1 MTERCQTKFTE
12 KFENQNYVIYVG
24 ILVASL
30 AVLYVYRFH
39 FATIAVSYVL
49 GCVACYY
56 GLNSNVLDSL
66 VNKIKCHS
74 VVSNVEDEAEK
85 SGETGC
91 ATCGLNS
98 CPRHDSAASSEPW
111 VGLHIHKQLD
121 EAIEQFYNAILE
133 QFIGSWYKRLSERWL
148 FTDELRLQL
157 RRASARL
164 LRRALKVNYSR
175 FLTERL
181 IPCALRHYTLY
192 AEAGAEP
199 EAGAGAGR
207 VAIHAAASSRAAE
220 LKYLRSVTDAIMPYL
235 LNDDELHNAVFH
247 VLVREIFAG
256 WVLLSLTDLL
266 ADPYIINAL
275 IILAT
280 GDETM
285 AQLKTTPDYRVEFL
299 STLARQSGSSHEERA
314 RLLHVDLELLV
325 GEPRHLYAFMQHVKS
340 TSQLQLLQF
349 YKDIKLFQT
358 KLLDPNLKPSE
369 QEQATLFREAAE
381 LLARRGN
388 TSVIHNGDLKRLQT
402 CPEIFTA
409 ANEVQAMLE
418 NVLLPRFLHSE
429 EYYKILIGS
438 RIPTGYQKQ
447 NKRAAAVRARGPP
460 RAPSSGLVLEHC
472 GNEDADD
479 GALLACLEH
488 LADELDDDLVTYKVV
503 LTSIDIRMQAPPR
516 TGTVRVFTL
525 CVYCVERGAEP
536 RAWTVERS
544 EHDFH
549 LLRSK
554 LLEFHGER
562 LLQDLQLPSRRDN
575 SPLETLR
582 YKYEDFLQRALE
594 APLLQSSALLR
605 LFLSCPDFALA
616 AAAAALN
623 GPDIGNMVT
632 AVTHRLRKEKGQHLE
647 SFLRNYLLSA
657 DLERYQALK
666 QGAGVEEAQE
676 VSEDVN
682 KRPRRR
688 DIRESV
694 FGNNFDVEPSGEII
708 DGSYQ
713 DKVKGFTQCL
723 MYLLIKV
730 VHARGWVAHVVGGAV
745 AAVRRAVDDAFER
758 WLTNT
763 LARSLCER
771 RLAHLIR
778 LGHGE

>member
-1 MTERCQTKFTE
+1 MSRTSSRPGTAGRRTATSILC
-12 KFENQNYVIYVG
+12 YVG
-24 ILVASL
+24 
-30 AVLYVYRFH
+30 
-39 FATIAVSYVL
+39 
-49 GCVACYY
+49 
-56 GLNSNVLDSL
+56 
-66 VNKIKCHS
+66 
-74 VVSNVEDEAEK
+74 
-85 SGETGC
+85 
-91 ATCGLNS
+91 
-98 CPRHDSAASSEPW
+98 
-111 VGLHIHKQLD
+111 
-121 EAIEQFYNAILE
+121 
-133 QFIGSWYKRLSERWL
+133 
-148 FTDELRLQL
+148 
-157 RRASARL
+157 
-164 LRRALKVNYSR
+164 
-175 FLTERL
+175 
-181 IPCALRHYTLY
+181 
-192 AEAGAEP
+192 
-199 EAGAGAGR
+199 
-207 VAIHAAASSRAAE
+207 
-220 LKYLRSVTDAIMPYL
+220 
-235 LNDDELHNAVFH
+235 
-247 VLVREIFAG
+247 
-256 WVLLSLTDLL
+256 
-266 ADPYIINAL
+266 
-275 IILAT
+275 
-280 GDETM
+280 
-285 AQLKTTPDYRVEFL
+285 
-299 STLARQSGSSHEERA
+299 
-314 RLLHVDLELLV
+314 
-325 GEPRHLYAFMQHVKS
+325 S
-340 TSQLQLLQF
+340 TSRPQLLQF
-349 YKDIKLFQT
+349 FKDIKLFQT

-369 QEQATLFREAAE
+369 EEQATLFREATQ

-388 TSVIHNGDLKRLQT
+388 TGFSPNGDLKRLQT

-409 ANEVQAMLE
+409 ANEVQAVLE

-447 NKRAAAVRARGPP
+447 NKKAPPVRAKGPP
-460 RAPSSGLVLEHC
+460 RAPNSGLVLEHC
-472 GNEDADD
+472 SNEDGDD

-503 LTSIDIRMQAPPR
+503 LTRVDIRMQAPPR

-536 RAWTVERS
+536 RAWTVDRS

-562 LLQDLQLPSRRDN
+562 LLQDLPLPSRRDN

-605 LFLSCPDFALA
+605 LFLSGTDFALA

-694 FGNNFDVEPSGEII
+694 FGNNFDVEPSREII

-730 VHARGWVAHVVGGAV
+730 LHARSWLVHVFGGV
-745 AAVRRAVDDAFER
+745 IGSVRRTVDDALER
-758 WLTNT
+758 WLNKT
-763 LARSLCER
+763 LATSLCER
-771 RLAHLIR
+771 RLAHLIK
-778 LGHGE
+778 LGHDILFGKKSIPPRLPATKQRQIARTQLRRAVPPAAIAVLGTGAVQAVDKAFELLQKPQFNKQLVYNLLDLCIMELFPELSATDNKSPNEPKS

>member
-1 MTERCQTKFTE
+1 MT
-12 KFENQNYVIYVG
+12 
-24 ILVASL
+24 
-30 AVLYVYRFH
+30 H
-39 FATIAVSYVL
+39 FKPY
-49 GCVACYY
+49 CK
-56 GLNSNVLDSL
+56 D
-66 VNKIKCHS
+66 
-74 VVSNVEDEAEK
+74 
-85 SGETGC
+85 
-91 ATCGLNS
+91 
-98 CPRHDSAASSEPW
+98 
-111 VGLHIHKQLD
+111 
-121 EAIEQFYNAILE
+121 
-133 QFIGSWYKRLSERWL
+133 IGS
-148 FTDELRLQL
+148 T
-157 RRASARL
+157 
-164 LRRALKVNYSR
+164 N
-175 FLTERL
+175 
-181 IPCALRHYTLY
+181 
-192 AEAGAEP
+192 
-199 EAGAGAGR
+199 
-207 VAIHAAASSRAAE
+207 
-220 LKYLRSVTDAIMPYL
+220 
-235 LNDDELHNAVFH
+235 
-247 VLVREIFAG
+247 
-256 WVLLSLTDLL
+256 
-266 ADPYIINAL
+266 
-275 IILAT
+275 
-280 GDETM
+280 
-285 AQLKTTPDYRVEFL
+285 
-299 STLARQSGSSHEERA
+299 EEQG

-358 KLLDPNLKPSE
+358 KLLDPNLRPSE
-369 QEQATLFREAAE
+369 EEQVTLFREATE

-409 ANEVQAMLE
+409 ANEVQTVLE

-438 RIPTGYQKQ
+438 RIATGYQKQ
-447 NKRAAAVRARGPP
+447 NKRAPPVRTKGPP
-460 RAPSSGLVLEHC
+460 RAPTSGLVLEHC
-472 GNEDADD
+472 GNEDGDD

-503 LTSIDIRMQAPPR
+503 LTSVDIRMQAPPR

-536 RAWTVERS
+536 RAWSVARS

-554 LLEFHGER
+554 LQEFHGER
-562 LLQDLQLPSRRDN
+562 LLQDLPLPSRRDN

-605 LFLSCPDFALA
+605 LFLSCTDFALA

-632 AVTHRLRKEKGQHLE
+632 AVTHKLRKEKGQHLE

-676 VSEDVN
+676 VSEDVS
-682 KRPRRR
+682 KSARRR

-694 FGNNFDVEPSGEII
+694 FGNNFDVEPSGELI

-730 VHARGWVAHVVGGAV
+730 IRARGWVVRALGGALG
-745 AAVRRAVDDAFER
+745 AAHRALDDAAEH
-758 WLTNT
+758 WLSNT
-763 LARSLCER
+763 LATSLCER
-771 RLAHLIR
+771 RLAHLIT
-778 LGHGE
+778 LGHDILFGKKSIPPRLPAAKQRRAAHARLRRALPAATALAHAHALGSGAALALDKAFELLQRPQLNKQLVYNLLDLCIMELFPELSATDNKSPNEPKS